1 MPATHNIEALIFD
14 LGGVV
19 MSVDFEQ
26 AFNVW
31 SRHSG
36 IAAPLLRSRFI
47 ADSAYEQHERGEL
60 TGDEYFESLRASL
73 GVALSTSQLAE
84 GWNAVLGREIPGMRD
99 LLRHANEQ
107 RPLYLFSNTN
117 WLHQTCWT
125 EKLSATLRLFRK
137 CFTSCE
143 LGLRKP
149 EPPAFSA
156 VATAIGVPPQQIL
169 FFDDLTDNVAG
180 ARQAGMQAVQV
191 RSVGDVR
198 DALARL
204 PQRRH
209 ATATAGS
216 F

>member
-1 MPATHNIEALIFD
+1 MTITHNIEALVFD

-99 LLRHANEQ
+99 LLRHANEH

-117 WLHQTCWT
+117 RLHQTCWT
-125 EKLSATLRLFRK
+125 DRLSVTLNVFHK
-137 CFTSCE
+137 CFVSCE
-143 LGLRKP
+143 MGLRKP
-149 EPPAFSA
+149 EPQAFGS
-156 VATAIGVPPQQIL
+156 VAAAIGVPPRRIL
-169 FFDDLTDNVAG
+169 FFDDLADNVAG

-191 RSVGDVR
+191 RSIGDVR
-198 DALARL
+198 DTLAGL
-204 PQRRH
+204 PPRQH
-209 ATATAGS
+209 AAATTHS